1 MKKTCYAIAACALLG
16 TAPLAAAAE
25 NFVGVLSEEAGS
37 TLGSQGTGAA
47 IVTIDDVLST
57 MRVQTLFFNLTGTT
71 TVAHIHCCTA
81 VPFSGNAGVA
91 TTTPTF
97 PGFPENVRLGSY
109 DQTFDMTLP
118 SSWNPTFI
126 NNNGGTTA
134 SAFDT
139 LVTGMRAGQA
149 YLNIHTS
156 AAPGGEIRA
165 LLAAPVPE
173 PETYALMLAGLGLV
187 GWAASRRRKIGV

>member
-1 MKKTCYAIAACALLG
+1 AAQSIPNTNIHVASRPGGLYMKKTCYAIAACALLG

-81 VPFSGNAGVA
+81 VPF
-91 TTTPTF
+91 
-97 PGFPENVRLGSY
+97 
-109 DQTFDMTLP
+109 
-118 SSWNPTFI
+118 
-126 NNNGGTTA
+126 
-134 SAFDT
+134 
-139 LVTGMRAGQA
+139 
-149 YLNIHTS
+149 
-156 AAPGGEIRA
+156 
-165 LLAAPVPE
+165 
-173 PETYALMLAGLGLV
+173 
-187 GWAASRRRKIGV
+187 